1 MWTFR
6 VWAPDVKSVAV
17 RCLGRDEPLRE
28 GADAWW
34 AGTVADAVAGT
45 DYQFVLDGGA
55 ALPDPRSPWQPDGV
69 DGPSRIVD
77 HSSFQWT
84 DDGWQPGPL
93 SAAII
98 YELHIGTFTP
108 GGTFDSTIDRLDYLR
123 QLGVTH
129 IEFMPVNEFPGEWG
143 WGYDGVDLYA
153 PHHCYGGPEALKR
166 LVDACHARGLAAILD
181 VVYNHLGPSGNYLS
195 QFGPYFTRKHTT
207 PWGEAVNLDDAG
219 STEVRRFFCDNAL
232 MWLRDYHFDGL
243 RLDAVHALIDSSAVH
258 LLEQLATEVDALEAS
273 TGRHKFLIA
282 ESDLN
287 EPRVVRPREAGGYGV
302 AAQWSDDLHHTIHSV
317 VTGETAGYYED
328 FGGMDQVGKAVQDVF
343 VYDGT
348 YSKHRGR
355 VHGRPVGSLSRTH
368 FLGYIQTHD
377 QVGNRAQ
384 GERIT
389 SLTSLGRAKIAAA
402 IYLTSPFIP
411 MIFMGEEF
419 GASTPFQ
426 YFTHHSEPEL
436 AKAVSEGRRKEFA
449 KFGWRPEDVPDPQD
463 PETFQRS
470 KLKWDEI
477 GEPPHR
483 ELLDWYQAL
492 IQLRRSTPS
501 LAAGGPVGVSFG
513 HDWLRIDRGEV
524 VVCSNF
530 SKQCVD
536 FQLGTPS
543 RILFASG
550 PGATLSENKLTV
562 PTETVIL
569 INTHVTND
577 LTR

>member
-6 VWAPDVKSVAV
+6 VWAPDAKSVAV
-17 RCLGRDEPLRE
+17 RCLGRDEPMHA
-28 GADAWW
+28 GSNGWW
-34 AGTVADAVAGT
+34 VGTVAGATAGS
-45 DYQFVLDGGA
+45 DYQFVVDGA
-55 ALPDPRSPWQPDGV
+55 APLPDPRSPWQPEGV
-69 DGPSRIVD
+69 DGPSRTVD
-77 HSSFQWT
+77 QGSFHWT
-84 DDGWQPGPL
+84 DGNWQSGPL

-108 GGTFDSTIDRLDYLR
+108 EGTFDSTIERLDYLK

-129 IEFMPVNEFPGEWG
+129 VELMPVNEFSGEWG

-181 VVYNHLGPSGNYLS
+181 VVYNHLGPTGNYLS
-195 QFGPYFTRKHTT
+195 QFGPYFTKKHAT
-207 PWGEAVNLDDAG
+207 PWGEAVNLDGEG

-258 LLEQLATEVDALEAS
+258 FLEQLASEVDALQAS
-273 TGRHKFLIA
+273 VGRHKFLIA

-287 EPRVVRPREAGGYGV
+287 DPRLVRPREMGGYGL
-302 AAQWSDDLHHTIHSV
+302 AAQWSDDLHHAVHSL

-328 FGGMDQVGKAVQDVF
+328 FGGMEKVAKAMRDVF

-348 YSKHRGR
+348 NSKHRGS
-355 VHGRPVGSLSRTH
+355 VHGRPVGNLSRTH

-389 SLTSLGRAKIAAA
+389 SLTSLGRTKIAAA
-402 IYLTSPFIP
+402 IYLTAPFIP

-426 YFTHHSEPEL
+426 YFTHHSQPEL

-449 KFGWRPEDVPDPQD
+449 KFGWKPEDVPDPQD
-463 PETFQRS
+463 PETFERS
-470 KLKWDEI
+470 KLKWEEL

-492 IQLRRSTPS
+492 IQLRRSIPS
-501 LAAGGPVGVSFG
+501 LAAGGPVSVSCG
-513 HDWLRIDRGEV
+513 EDWLQINRGEV
-524 VVCSNF
+524 VVYCNLASQ
-530 SKQCVD
+530 SKE
-536 FQLGTPS
+536 FQLDGP
-543 RILFASG
+543 RHILLASG
-550 PGATLSENKLTV
+550 PGATLTEGKLTV
-562 PTETVIL
+562 PADSVIL
-569 INTHVTND
+569 LNTHVTND